1 MKDLRQATTTA
12 MTFGLTLSALGLAM
26 PAHADVKAGVDAWS
40 RGEHEVAVK
49 EWLGPAANGDA
60 DAQFNMGQAYKL
72 GKGVPQDLKRAEAWY
87 RKAAG
92 QGHIKASDT
101 LGLLL
106 FQDNRKADALPFL
119 QASAERGE
127 PRAMYI
133 LGIAHFNGDMVGKD
147 WVRAY
152 ALMSRSAS
160 SGLDQA
166 KRGLATMDGM
176 IPLEQRQMGVS
187 LASELE
193 QKAQARRSEQF
204 AAADLGVKAAPT
216 APMRTPAPGGALE
229 KAELPPSVV
238 TAGADFANPV
248 VMQQPVRAGTP
259 AVPVPV
265 APPKAPIVAKPV
277 APKVQVAASPAKVAT
292 PPTPKAPATSP
303 ATTSASVP
311 ARTVAPAS
319 ARGNW
324 RVQLGAFGVKAN
336 ADGLWSKVRGRP
348 EIAGHSRIDLP
359 SGNVTRLLA
368 GGYGSQAEADKA
380 CGALKSGGFTCLV
393 VKP

>member
-1 MKDLRQATTTA
+1 MKQATATGMA
-12 MTFGLTLSALGLAM
+12 IGLALGALSLAM

-49 EWLGPAANGDA
+49 EWLGPAAAGDA

-72 GKGVPQDLKRAEAWY
+72 GKGVPLDLKRAEAWY
-87 RKAAG
+87 RKAAS

-101 LGLLL
+101 MGLLL
-106 FQDNRKADALPFL
+106 FQDNRKSEALPYL

-133 LGIAHFNGDMVGKD
+133 LGIAHFNGDVVGKD

-152 ALMSRSAS
+152 ALMNRAASA
-160 SGLDQA
+160 GLEQA

-187 LASELE
+187 LASDLE

-216 APMRTPAPGGALE
+216 APIRTASAGGPLE
-229 KAELPPSVV
+229 RADMPPSVI
-238 TAGADFANPV
+238 TAGADYANPV
-248 VMQQPVRAGTP
+248 AMSPPVRAGTVGGQAPVSPSRPP
-259 AVPVPV
+259 A
-265 APPKAPIVAKPV
+265 
-277 APKVQVAASPAKVAT
+277 VAT
-292 PPTPKAPATSP
+292 PAAPKPAAPKPQLAAAPAP
-303 ATTSASVP
+303 
-311 ARTVAPAS
+311 APAP
-319 ARGNW
+319 AAAPKTIPAGGNW

-336 ADGLWSKVRGRP
+336 ADALWSRVKSRP
-348 EIAGHSRIDLP
+348 EIGGHGRVDIA
-359 SGNVTRLLA
+359 SGSVTRLLA
-368 GGYGSQAEADKA
+368 GGYGNQADADRA
-380 CGALKSGGFTCLV
+380 CAALKSGGFTCLV

>member
-1 MKDLRQATTTA
+1 MTA
-12 MTFGLTLSALGLAM
+12 SAFGLTLSALVLAM
-26 PAHADVKAGVDAWS
+26 PVHADVKAGVDAWS
-40 RGEHEVAVK
+40 RGEHEAAVK

-87 RKAAG
+87 RKAAA

-133 LGIAHFNGDMVGKD
+133 LGIAHFNGDVVGKD

-176 IPLEQRQMGVS
+176 IPLEQRQMGIS

-216 APMRTPAPGGALE
+216 APIRPTASGGALE
-229 KAELPPSVV
+229 KADMPPSVI

-248 VMQQPVRAGTP
+248 TMSKPVSTKVPATP
-259 AVPVPV
+259 APKTQP
-265 APPKAPIVAKPV
+265 AITQAKAPIAAKPV
-277 APKVQVAASPAKVAT
+277 APKPQVAAAPVKVT
-292 PPTPKAPATSP
+292 PPAAAPAPATT
-303 ATTSASVP
+303 A
-311 ARTVAPAS
+311 AP

-324 RVQLGAFGVKAN
+324 RVQLGAFGVKSN
-336 ADGLWSKVRGRP
+336 ADGLWSKIKGRP

-359 SGNVTRLLA
+359 SGSVTRLLA
-368 GGYGSQAEADKA
+368 GGYGNQAEAEKA
-380 CGALKSGGFTCLV
+380 CAALKSGGFGCLV

>member
-1 MKDLRQATTTA
+1 MNDLKQAA
-12 MTFGLTLSALGLAM
+12 MTATAVGLTLSALVLAV
-26 PAHADVKAGVDAWS
+26 PVQADVKAGVDAWS
-40 RGEHEVAVK
+40 RGEHEAAVK

-72 GKGVPQDLKRAEAWY
+72 GKGVSQDLKRAEAWY
-87 RKAAG
+87 RKAAA

-106 FQDNRKADALPFL
+106 FQDNRKADAVPFL

-133 LGIAHFNGDMVGKD
+133 LGIAHFNGDVVGKD

-160 SGLDQA
+160 TGLEQA

-216 APMRTPAPGGALE
+216 APIRPAASGGALE
-229 KAELPPSVV
+229 KAEMPPSVI

-248 VMQQPVRAGTP
+248 TMEKPVRTG
-259 AVPVPV
+259 PVATAAPV
-265 APPKAPIVAKPV
+265 APPKVPVAPKPV
-277 APKVQVAASPAKVAT
+277 APKPQVAAAPAKVA
-292 PPTPKAPATSP
+292 APATAAV
-303 ATTSASVP
+303 ATP
-311 ARTVAPAS
+311 

-336 ADGLWSKVRGRP
+336 ADGLWSKIKGRP
-348 EIAGHSRIDLP
+348 EVAGHSRIDLP
-359 SGNVTRLLA
+359 SGSVTRLLA
-368 GGYGSQAEADKA
+368 GGYGNQAEAEKA
-380 CGALKSGGFTCLV
+380 CAALKSGGFSCLV